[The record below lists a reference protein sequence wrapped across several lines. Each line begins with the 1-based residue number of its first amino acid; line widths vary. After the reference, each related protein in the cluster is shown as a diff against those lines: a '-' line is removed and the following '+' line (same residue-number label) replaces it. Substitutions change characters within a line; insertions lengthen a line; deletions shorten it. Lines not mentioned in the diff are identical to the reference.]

1 MKFQVDVPDDVFWA
15 VSRRAAKAEMTAPQ
29 FVAIVSARL
38 AALERSAGEPLEI
51 LQNEL
56 RAARQAGWRP
66 SHRALSVKKKPRVD
80 FTDREMEIAL
90 AAMDGKK
97 NP

>member
-1 MKFQVDVPDDVFWA
+1 VKFQVDVPDDVFWT
-15 VSRRAAKAEMTAPQ
+15 VTRRAAVADMTAPQ
-29 FVAIVSARL
+29 FVAIVAARL
-38 AALERSAGEPLEI
+38 AALEPPAGDPLTI

-56 RAARQAGWRP
+56 RAARQSGWRP

-97 NP
+97 Q